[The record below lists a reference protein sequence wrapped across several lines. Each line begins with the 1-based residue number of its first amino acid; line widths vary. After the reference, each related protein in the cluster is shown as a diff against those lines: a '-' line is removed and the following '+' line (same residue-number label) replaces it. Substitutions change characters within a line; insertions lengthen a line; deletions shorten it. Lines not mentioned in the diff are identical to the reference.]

1 MLRLQYIFILND
13 LMAIHLGGMSV
24 DLSLDAAS
32 RLALF
37 INITTMIAQ
46 TMAETS
52 PDTDASTAPK
62 TKVEDIN
69 DIDVHSVR
77 NEVQGMMAL
86 SQLTNKAPLQ
96 IAAQ

>member
-1 MLRLQYIFILND
+1 
-13 LMAIHLGGMSV
+13 MAIHLGGMIV

>member
-1 MLRLQYIFILND
+1 
-13 LMAIHLGGMSV
+13 MAIHLGGMSV

-77 NEVQGMMAL
+77 NEVQWMMAL

>member
-1 MLRLQYIFILND
+1 
-13 LMAIHLGGMSV
+13 MAIHLGGMSV